1 MQIETVGLISGVYHK
16 TNSKKLHMF
25 NLARSICAAA
35 LIAMPLTVT
44 ADLSE
49 VPSGKYA
56 LDSSHGYITFTYS
69 HLGFSNPRVG
79 FNSFDTVLDLD
90 TGNPENST
98 VEVTID
104 ATSIDSRVAE
114 FNEHLNGA
122 DFFNT
127 AEYPTITFKSTKVE
141 ANGDN
146 TFDVTGDLTI
156 LGTTKPVTLA
166 TTINKAGNHPL
177 RNVPTVG
184 VSASTRIMRSEWGLG
199 AYVPAVSDEVELS
212 IEVELL
218 SQ

>member
-1 MQIETVGLISGVYHK
+1 MRNFTRTFGAVAL
-16 TNSKKLHMF
+16 
-25 NLARSICAAA
+25 LALPFSAS
-35 LIAMPLTVT
+35 
-44 ADLSE
+44 ADLIG
-49 VPSGKYA
+49 VPSGKYT
-56 LDSSHGYITFTYS
+56 LDSYHGYITFTYS

-79 FNSFDTVLDLD
+79 FNRFDTELELDSS
-90 TGNPENST
+90 NPENSR

-104 ATSIDSRVAE
+104 ASSIDSRVAE
-114 FNEHLNGA
+114 FNDHLNGG

-127 AEYPTITFKSTKVE
+127 AEYPTITFKSTKAE
-141 ANGDN
+141 ATGEY

-166 TTINKAGNHPL
+166 TTINKAANHPM

-184 VSASTRIMRSEWGLG
+184 VSASTKLMRSEWGLG

>member
-1 MQIETVGLISGVYHK
+1 MQNLIRP
-16 TNSKKLHMF
+16 L
-25 NLARSICAAA
+25 CAAT
-35 LIAMPLTVT
+35 LLVFPFSVL

-49 VPSGKYA
+49 VPSGKYT
-56 LDSSHGYITFTYS
+56 LDSSHGYITFTYN

-79 FNSFDTVLDLD
+79 FNSFDTTLKLDSS
-90 TGNPENST
+90 NPEKST

-104 ATSIDSRVAE
+104 ASSIDSRVAE
-114 FNEHLNGA
+114 FNEHLNGS

-127 AEYPTITFKSTKVE
+127 AEHPTITFKSTKVE
-141 ANGDN
+141 ATGEN

-166 TTINKAGNHPL
+166 TTINGAGNHPM

-184 VSASTRIMRSEWGLG
+184 VSASTKLMRSEWGLG
-199 AYVPAVSDEVELS
+199 AYVPAVSDEIELS

-218 SQ
+218 SE

>member
-1 MQIETVGLISGVYHK
+1 
-16 TNSKKLHMF
+16 MF
-25 NLARSICAAA
+25 KFSSAVCAAMLFA
-35 LIAMPLTVT
+35 LPLNVS

-49 VPSGKYA
+49 VPSGEYS
-56 LDSSHGYITFTYS
+56 LDGYHGYITFTYS

-79 FNSFDTVLDLD
+79 FNRFDTKLQLDNS
-90 TGNPENST
+90 NPENST

-104 ATSIDSRVAE
+104 ASSVDSRVAE
-114 FNEHLNGA
+114 FNEHLNGS

-141 ANGDN
+141 ATGDN

-166 TTINKAGNHPL
+166 TTINKAANHPM

-184 VSASTRIMRSEWGLG
+184 VSASTTLMRSEWGLG

-218 SQ
+218 GQ

>member
-1 MQIETVGLISGVYHK
+1 MRNVI
-16 TNSKKLHMF
+16 
-25 NLARSICAAA
+25 RSFCAASLLA
-35 LIAMPLTVT
+35 LSFGVS

-49 VPSGKYA
+49 VPSGKYT

-79 FNSFDTVLDLD
+79 FNSFDTVLTLD
-90 TGNPENST
+90 SGKPENSLI
-98 VEVTID
+98 EVTID
-104 ATSIDSRVAE
+104 AASIDSRVAE
-114 FNEHLNGA
+114 FNDHLNSS

-127 AEYPTITFKSTKVE
+127 AEYPSITFKSTKVE
-141 ANGDN
+141 ATGEN

-166 TTINKAGNHPL
+166 TTINKAANHPM
-177 RNVPTVG
+177 RNVPTIG
-184 VSASTRIMRSEWGLG
+184 VSASTRLLRSEWGLG

-218 SQ
+218 AQ

>member
-1 MQIETVGLISGVYHK
+1 MR
-16 TNSKKLHMF
+16 KLLHSSCV
-25 NLARSICAAA
+25 AV
-35 LIAMPLTVT
+35 LIALPISAS
-44 ADLSE
+44 ADLSA
-49 VPSGKYA
+49 VPSGEYT

-79 FNSFDTVLDLD
+79 FNSFDTVLVLD
-90 TGNPENST
+90 SSNPEDST

-104 ATSIDSRVAE
+104 ASSIDSRVAE
-114 FNEHLNGA
+114 FNEHLNGS

-141 ANGDN
+141 ATGGN

-166 TTINKAGNHPL
+166 TTINKAANHPM
-177 RNVPTVG
+177 RDVPTVG
-184 VSASTRIMRSEWGLG
+184 VSASTTLMRSEWGLG

-218 SQ
+218 SE

>member
-1 MQIETVGLISGVYHK
+1 MRNLI
-16 TNSKKLHMF
+16 
-25 NLARSICAAA
+25 RSFCAATLLA
-35 LIAMPLTVT
+35 LPFSVS
-44 ADLSE
+44 ADMSD
-49 VPSGKYA
+49 VPSGKYT

-79 FNSFDTVLDLD
+79 FNRFDTELELDSS
-90 TGNPENST
+90 NPENSS

-104 ATSIDSRVAE
+104 ASSIDSRVAE
-114 FNEHLNGA
+114 FNEHLNGS

-141 ANGDN
+141 ATGEN
-146 TFDVTGDLTI
+146 TFEVTGNLTI

-166 TTINKAGNHPL
+166 TTINKAANHPM

-184 VSASTRIMRSEWGLG
+184 LSASAKLMRSEWGLG

>member
-1 MQIETVGLISGVYHK
+1 MRKLIHSC
-16 TNSKKLHMF
+16 
-25 NLARSICAAA
+25 CAAA
-35 LIAMPLTVT
+35 LLALPFSAS

-56 LDSSHGYITFTYS
+56 LDSAHGYITFTYS

-79 FNSFDTVLDLD
+79 FNRFDTVLVLD
-90 TGNPENST
+90 SGNPENST

-104 ATSIDSRVAE
+104 ASSIDSRVAE
-114 FNEHLNGA
+114 FNEHLNSS

-127 AEYPTITFKSTKVE
+127 AEHPTITFRSTKVE
-141 ANGDN
+141 ATGES
-146 TFDVTGDLTI
+146 TFDVTGDLTM

-166 TTINKAGNHPL
+166 TTINKAANHPL
-177 RNVPTVG
+177 REVPTVG
-184 VSASTRIMRSEWGLG
+184 VSASAKLLRSEWGLG

>member
-1 MQIETVGLISGVYHK
+1 
-16 TNSKKLHMF
+16 MF
-25 NLARSICAAA
+25 NFARSICAAA
-35 LIAMPLTVT
+35 LIAMPLSVS

-56 LDSSHGYITFTYS
+56 LDSTHGYITFTYS

-90 TGNPENST
+90 TGSPENST

-104 ATSIDSRVAE
+104 AASIDSRVAE

-127 AEYPTITFKSTKVE
+127 AEYPTITFKSTKVT
-141 ANGDN
+141 ATGDN

-184 VSASTRIMRSEWGLG
+184 VSASTKLMRSEWGLG

-218 SQ
+218 SE

>member
-1 MQIETVGLISGVYHK
+1 MCNLI
-16 TNSKKLHMF
+16 
-25 NLARSICAAA
+25 RSFCAATLLA
-35 LIAMPLTVT
+35 LPFSVS
-44 ADLSE
+44 ADLSD
-49 VPSGKYA
+49 VPSGKYT

-79 FNSFDTVLDLD
+79 FNSFDTELELDSS
-90 TGNPENST
+90 NPANSA

-104 ATSIDSRVAE
+104 ASSIDSRVAE
-114 FNEHLNGA
+114 FNDHLNGS

-127 AEYPTITFKSTKVE
+127 AEFPTITFKSTKVE
-141 ANGDN
+141 ATGEN

-166 TTINKAGNHPL
+166 TTINKAANHPM
-177 RNVPTVG
+177 RDVPTVG
-184 VSASTRIMRSEWGLG
+184 LSASAKLMRSEWGLG

>member
-1 MQIETVGLISGVYHK
+1 MRNVI
-16 TNSKKLHMF
+16 
-25 NLARSICAAA
+25 RSFCAASLLA
-35 LIAMPLTVT
+35 LSFGVS

-49 VPSGKYA
+49 VPSGKYT

-79 FNSFDTVLDLD
+79 FNSFDTVLTLD
-90 TGNPENST
+90 SGKPENSLI
-98 VEVTID
+98 EVTID
-104 ATSIDSRVAE
+104 ASSIDSRVAE
-114 FNEHLNGA
+114 FNDHLNSS

-127 AEYPTITFKSTKVE
+127 AEYPSITFKSTKVE
-141 ANGDN
+141 ATGES

-166 TTINKAGNHPL
+166 TTINKAANHPM
-177 RNVPTVG
+177 RNVPTIG
-184 VSASTRIMRSEWGLG
+184 VSASTRLLRSEWGLG

-218 SQ
+218 AQ

>member
-1 MQIETVGLISGVYHK
+1 MTHLIRV
-16 TNSKKLHMF
+16 L
-25 NLARSICAAA
+25 CATA
-35 LIAMPLTVT
+35 LFAVPLSVS
-44 ADLSE
+44 AELKD
-49 VPSGKYA
+49 VPSGKYT
-56 LDSSHGYITFTYS
+56 LDSSHGYISFTYS

-79 FNSFDTVLDLD
+79 FNSFDVVLDLD
-90 TGNPENST
+90 SADPGNST

-104 ATSIDSRVAE
+104 AASIDSRVAE

-127 AEYPTITFKSTKVE
+127 AEYPTITFTSTSVT
-141 ANGDN
+141 ATGAN

-166 TTINKAGNHPL
+166 TTINKAADHPML
-177 RNVPTVG
+177 NVPTVG
-184 VSASTRIMRSEWGLG
+184 VSASTTLLRSQWGLG

-218 SQ
+218 SE

>member
-1 MQIETVGLISGVYHK
+1 
-16 TNSKKLHMF
+16 MF
-25 NLARSICAAA
+25 NFARSICAAA
-35 LIAMPLTVT
+35 LIAMPLSVS

-56 LDSSHGYITFTYS
+56 LDSTHGYITFTYS

-90 TGNPENST
+90 TDSPENST
-98 VEVTID
+98 VAVTID
-104 ATSIDSRVAE
+104 AASIDSRVAE

-127 AEYPTITFKSTKVE
+127 AEYPTITFKSTRVT
-141 ANGDN
+141 ATGDN

-184 VSASTRIMRSEWGLG
+184 VSASTKLMRSEWGLG

-218 SQ
+218 SE

>member
-1 MQIETVGLISGVYHK
+1 MRKLTSSLCAGLLVALPLGV
-16 TNSKKLHMF
+16 S
-25 NLARSICAAA
+25 
-35 LIAMPLTVT
+35 
-44 ADLSE
+44 ADVSE

-56 LDSSHGYITFTYS
+56 LDNSHGYITFTYN

-79 FNSFDTVLDLD
+79 FNRFDTMLDLD
-90 TGNPENST
+90 ADNPENSK
-98 VEVTID
+98 VKVSID

-127 AEYPTITFKSTKVE
+127 AEFPTITFESTKVK
-141 ANGDN
+141 ATGDG

-156 LGTTKPVTLA
+156 LGKTKPVTLA

-177 RNVPTVG
+177 QNVPTVG
-184 VSASTRIMRSEWGLG
+184 VSASTRLMRSDWGLD

-218 SQ
+218 SK